1 MGASRIFSYG
11 GKTVW
16 MLITGFV
23 IAAILSVTLLTK
35 TAELRYQ
42 RDVNR
47 MVYNDNLGVLNEVK
61 AKLGMTGDSLRLLLA
76 ESPAEAA
83 NMPYIVVSMA
93 DHHLWYKHGKEILFE
108 APVATGSGKELVG
121 GGEGQWR
128 FETPRGRLTVKGKDE
143 NPAWVPPD
151 WHYVE
156 QAHKKGLGI
165 VHLDAGE
172 AIPTG
177 DGGVITTRNG
187 EVVRRYG
194 NGSAVS
200 LGGGVE
206 GKEIVVNGNIVVP
219 PYGTTARRY
228 MGVMGTRRLEL
239 GDGYGIHGTD
249 HPEPTARS
257 EPTSRARWCRSPN
270 RRLAPSARVV
280 RSSSRLRCRHR
291 KSLIRST
298 CTAIRPRSST
308 LGFEWGIQR
317 SLRRRSRSRAT
328 KCQHHPRPVFII

>member
-1 MGASRIFSYG
+1 MAAVRIFSYG

-16 MLITGFV
+16 MLISGFT
-23 IAAILSVTLLTK
+23 IAAIASVTLLTK

-61 AKLGMTGDSLRLLLA
+61 AKLGMTGDSLRALLNETA
-76 ESPAEAA
+76 AEAT
-83 NMPYIVVSMA
+83 NQPYIVVSMA
-93 DHHLWYKHGKEILFE
+93 DHRLWYKQGKEIMFE
-108 APVATGSGKELVG
+108 ARVATGSGKELVG
-121 GGEGQWR
+121 GANGQWR

-143 NPAWVPPD
+143 DPAWVPPD

-165 VHLDAGE
+165 VHLDPGE

-177 DGGVITTRNG
+177 DGVLTTQNG
-187 EVVRRYG
+187 EVVKRYN
-194 NGSAVS
+194 NGSTVS

-228 MGVMGTRRLEL
+228 IGVLGTCRLEL

-249 HPEPTARS
+249 HPETVGQSVSHGCVRMRN
-257 EPTSRARWCRSPN
+257 EDIE
-270 RRLAPSARVV
+270 RLYPMV
-280 RSSSRLRCRHR
+280 
-291 KSLIRST
+291 
-298 CTAIRPRSST
+298 AIGT
-308 LGFEWGIQR
+308 
-317 SLRRRSRSRAT
+317 
-328 KCQHHPRPVFII
+328 PVYIY

>member
-1 MGASRIFSYG
+1 MGVSKIFSYG

-16 MLITGFV
+16 LLITGFI
-23 IAAILSVTLLTK
+23 IAAIFSVTLLAK

-61 AKLGMTGDSLRLLLA
+61 AKLGMTDDSLKTLMNETA
-76 ESPAEAA
+76 GEATNQA
-83 NMPYIVVSMA
+83 YLVVSMA
-93 DHHLWYKHGKEILFE
+93 DHRLWYKQGKEILFE

-121 GGEGQWR
+121 GSAGQWR

-143 NPAWVPPD
+143 DPAWVPPD

-165 VHLDAGE
+165 VHLDEGE
-172 AIPTG
+172 KISTS
-177 DGGVITTRNG
+177 DGVLTTQNG
-187 EVVRRYG
+187 EVVKRYNNG
-194 NGSAVS
+194 NTVS

-206 GKEIVVNGNIVVP
+206 GKEIVVNGNIVIP

-228 MGVMGTRRLEL
+228 MGVLGTRRLEL

-249 HPEPTARS
+249 HPESIGQSVSHGCVRMRN
-257 EPTSRARWCRSPN
+257 EDIE
-270 RRLAPSARVV
+270 RLYPMVAVG
-280 RSSSRLRCRHR
+280 
-291 KSLIRST
+291 T
-298 CTAIRPRSST
+298 
-308 LGFEWGIQR
+308 
-317 SLRRRSRSRAT
+317 
-328 KCQHHPRPVFII
+328 PVYIY

>member
-16 MLITGFV
+16 MLISGFI
-23 IAAILSVTLLTK
+23 IAAILSVMLLTK

-42 RDVNR
+42 RDVTR
-47 MVYNDNLGVLNEVK
+47 MVYSDNLGVLNEVK
-61 AKLGMTGDSLRLLLA
+61 SKLGLTGDSLKSLMSQTA
-76 ESPAEAA
+76 AEATDQ
-83 NMPYIVVSMA
+83 PYIVVSMA
-93 DHHLWYKHGKEILFE
+93 DHRLWYKQGKQILFD

-121 GGEGQWR
+121 GAAGQWR

-143 NPAWVPPD
+143 DPAWVPPD

-165 VHLDAGE
+165 VHLDPGE
-172 AIPTG
+172 KIPTG
-177 DGGVITTRNG
+177 DGVLTTQNG
-187 EVVRRYG
+187 EVVRRYN
-194 NGSAVS
+194 NGTTVS

-228 MGVMGTRRLEL
+228 MGVLGTRRLEL

-249 HPEPTARS
+249 HPESIGQSVSHGCVRMRN
-257 EPTSRARWCRSPN
+257 EDIE
-270 RRLAPSARVV
+270 RLYPMVAVG
-280 RSSSRLRCRHR
+280 
-291 KSLIRST
+291 T
-298 CTAIRPRSST
+298 
-308 LGFEWGIQR
+308 
-317 SLRRRSRSRAT
+317 
-328 KCQHHPRPVFII
+328 PVYIY

>member
-1 MGASRIFSYG
+1 MGVSRVFSYG

-16 MLITGFV
+16 MLMLGFV
-23 IAAILSVTLLTK
+23 GAAIVSVMLLTR

-47 MVYNDNLGVLNEVK
+47 MVYNDNLGVLNEIK
-61 AKLGMTGDSLRLLLA
+61 SKLGMTGDSLKALLS
-76 ESPAEAA
+76 ESPAAAA
-83 NMPYIVVSMA
+83 NQPYIVVSMA
-93 DHHLWYKHGKEILFE
+93 DHHLWYKQGREVLYE

-121 GGEGQWR
+121 GASGQWR

-143 NPAWVPPD
+143 NPAWVPPE

-165 VHLDAGE
+165 VHLSPGQ
-172 AIPTG
+172 AISSG
-177 DGGVITTRNG
+177 DGVITTRNG
-187 EVVRRYG
+187 EVVKRYN
-194 NGSAVS
+194 NGSTVS

-249 HPEPTARS
+249 HPESIGRS
-257 EPTSRARWCRSPN
+257 VSHGC
-270 RRLAPSARVV
+270 V
-280 RSSSRLRCRHR
+280 RMRNEDIEALY
-291 KSLIRST
+291 
-298 CTAIRPRSST
+298 PMV
-308 LGFEWGIQR
+308 
-317 SLRRRSRSRAT
+317 
-328 KCQHHPRPVFII
+328 PVGTPVYIY

>member
-1 MGASRIFSYG
+1 MAVRIFSYG

-16 MLITGFV
+16 TLIAGFV
-23 IAAILSVTLLTK
+23 IAAILSVMLLTK

-47 MVYNDNLGVLNEVK
+47 MVYNDNLGLLNEVRS
-61 AKLGMTGDSLRLLLA
+61 KLGLTGDSLKALIN

-83 NMPYIVVSMA
+83 NQPYIVVSMA
-93 DHHLWYKHGKEILFE
+93 DHQLWYKQGKEVLFE

-121 GGEGQWR
+121 GSGQWR

-165 VHLDAGE
+165 IHLDPGE

-177 DGGVITTRNG
+177 DGGVVTTRNG
-187 EVVRRYG
+187 EVIRRYG

-206 GKEIVVNGNIVVP
+206 GKEIIVNGNIVVP

-249 HPEPTARS
+249 HPETIGQSVSHGCVRMRNGDI
-257 EPTSRARWCRSPN
+257 E
-270 RRLAPSARVV
+270 RLYPMVAVG
-280 RSSSRLRCRHR
+280 
-291 KSLIRST
+291 T
-298 CTAIRPRSST
+298 
-308 LGFEWGIQR
+308 
-317 SLRRRSRSRAT
+317 
-328 KCQHHPRPVFII
+328 PVYIY

>member
-1 MGASRIFSYG
+1 MGVSRIFSYG

-16 MLITGFV
+16 LLITGFI

-61 AKLGMTGDSLRLLLA
+61 SKLGMTGDSLKALLHETA
-76 ESPAEAA
+76 GEAT
-83 NMPYIVVSMA
+83 NQPYIVVSMA
-93 DHHLWYKHGKEILFE
+93 DHRLWYKQGKEILFE

-121 GGEGQWR
+121 GAEGQWR

-151 WHYVE
+151 WHFVE

-165 VHLDAGE
+165 VHLDPGQKL
-172 AIPTG
+172 PTG
-177 DGGVITTRNG
+177 DGGVLTTQGG
-187 EVVRRYG
+187 EVVKRYN
-194 NGSAVS
+194 NGSTVS
-200 LGGGVE
+200 LGGGIE
-206 GKEIVVNGNIVVP
+206 GKEIVVNGNIVIP

-249 HPEPTARS
+249 HPETIGQS
-257 EPTSRARWCRSPN
+257 VSHGC
-270 RRLAPSARVV
+270 V
-280 RSSSRLRCRHR
+280 RLRNEDIER
-291 KSLIRST
+291 LYPMVAVGT
-298 CTAIRPRSST
+298 
-308 LGFEWGIQR
+308 
-317 SLRRRSRSRAT
+317 
-328 KCQHHPRPVFII
+328 PVYIY

>member
-1 MGASRIFSYG
+1 MAVRIFSYG

-16 MLITGFV
+16 MLISGFI
-23 IAAILSVTLLTK
+23 IAAIASVTLLTK

-61 AKLGMTGDSLRLLLA
+61 AKLGMTGDSLRALLNETA
-76 ESPAEAA
+76 AEAT
-83 NMPYIVVSMA
+83 NQPYIVVSMA
-93 DHHLWYKHGKEILFE
+93 DHRLWYKQGKEIMFE
-108 APVATGSGKELVG
+108 AAVATGSGKELVG
-121 GGEGQWR
+121 GANGQWR

-143 NPAWVPPD
+143 DPAWVPPD

-165 VHLDAGE
+165 VHLDPGE

-177 DGGVITTRNG
+177 DGVLTTQNG
-187 EVVRRYG
+187 EVVKRYN
-194 NGSAVS
+194 NGSTVS

-228 MGVMGTRRLEL
+228 MGVLGTRRLEL

-249 HPEPTARS
+249 HPETVGQSVSHGCVRMRN
-257 EPTSRARWCRSPN
+257 EDIE
-270 RRLAPSARVV
+270 RLYPMV
-280 RSSSRLRCRHR
+280 
-291 KSLIRST
+291 
-298 CTAIRPRSST
+298 AIGT
-308 LGFEWGIQR
+308 
-317 SLRRRSRSRAT
+317 
-328 KCQHHPRPVFII
+328 PVYIY

>member
-1 MGASRIFSYG
+1 MAVRILSYG

-23 IAAILSVTLLTK
+23 IAATLSVMLLTK
-35 TAELRYQ
+35 TAELRYR

-47 MVYNDNLGVLNEVK
+47 MVYNDNLGVLNEIK
-61 AKLGMTGDSLRLLLA
+61 AKLGMTGDSLKTLLA

-83 NMPYIVVSMA
+83 NMPYLVVSMA
-93 DHHLWYKHGKEILFE
+93 DHRLWYKRGKEILFE

-121 GGEGQWR
+121 GPSGQWR

-143 NPAWVPPD
+143 DPAWVPPD

-156 QAHKKGLGI
+156 QAHKRGLGI

-172 AIPTG
+172 SISTG

-194 NGSAVS
+194 NGTTVS

-228 MGVMGTRRLEL
+228 VGVLGTRRLEL

-249 HPEPTARS
+249 HPETIGRS
-257 EPTSRARWCRSPN
+257 VSHGCVRMRNEDIE
-270 RRLAPSARVV
+270 RLYPMV
-280 RSSSRLRCRHR
+280 
-291 KSLIRST
+291 
-298 CTAIRPRSST
+298 AIGT
-308 LGFEWGIQR
+308 
-317 SLRRRSRSRAT
+317 
-328 KCQHHPRPVFII
+328 PVYIY

>member
-1 MGASRIFSYG
+1 MAAVRIFSYG

-16 MLITGFV
+16 MLISGFT
-23 IAAILSVTLLTK
+23 IAAIASVTLLTK

-61 AKLGMTGDSLRLLLA
+61 AKLGMTGDSLRALLNETA
-76 ESPAEAA
+76 AEAT
-83 NMPYIVVSMA
+83 NQPYIVVSMA
-93 DHHLWYKHGKEILFE
+93 DHRLWYKQGKEIMFE
-108 APVATGSGKELVG
+108 ARVATGSGKELVG
-121 GGEGQWR
+121 GANGQWR

-143 NPAWVPPD
+143 DPAWVPPD

-165 VHLDAGE
+165 VHLDPGE

-177 DGGVITTRNG
+177 DGILTTQNG
-187 EVVRRYG
+187 EVVKRYN
-194 NGSAVS
+194 NGSTVS

-228 MGVMGTRRLEL
+228 IGVLGTRRLEL

-249 HPEPTARS
+249 HPETIGQSVSHGCVRMRN
-257 EPTSRARWCRSPN
+257 EDIE
-270 RRLAPSARVV
+270 RLYPMV
-280 RSSSRLRCRHR
+280 
-291 KSLIRST
+291 
-298 CTAIRPRSST
+298 AIGT
-308 LGFEWGIQR
+308 
-317 SLRRRSRSRAT
+317 
-328 KCQHHPRPVFII
+328 PVYIY

>member
-1 MGASRIFSYG
+1 MAVRIFSYG

-16 MLITGFV
+16 MLISGFV
-23 IAAILSVTLLTK
+23 IAAIASVTLLTK

-61 AKLGMTGDSLRLLLA
+61 AKLGMTGDSLRALLNETA
-76 ESPAEAA
+76 AEAT
-83 NMPYIVVSMA
+83 NQPYIVVSMA
-93 DHHLWYKHGKEILFE
+93 DHRLWYKQGKEIMFE
-108 APVATGSGKELVG
+108 AAVATGSGKELVG
-121 GGEGQWR
+121 GANGQWR

-143 NPAWVPPD
+143 DPAWVPPD

-165 VHLDAGE
+165 VHLDPGE

-177 DGGVITTRNG
+177 DGVLTTQNG
-187 EVVRRYG
+187 EVVKRYN
-194 NGSAVS
+194 NGSTVS

-249 HPEPTARS
+249 HPETIGQSVSHGCVRMRN
-257 EPTSRARWCRSPN
+257 EDIE
-270 RRLAPSARVV
+270 RLYPMV
-280 RSSSRLRCRHR
+280 
-291 KSLIRST
+291 
-298 CTAIRPRSST
+298 AIGT
-308 LGFEWGIQR
+308 
-317 SLRRRSRSRAT
+317 
-328 KCQHHPRPVFII
+328 PVYIY

>member
-1 MGASRIFSYG
+1 MVGRVFSYG

-16 MLITGFV
+16 VLISGFV
-23 IAAILSVTLLTK
+23 IAAILSVMLLTK

-61 AKLGMTGDSLRLLLA
+61 AKLGMTGDSLRALLNETA
-76 ESPAEAA
+76 GEAT
-83 NMPYIVVSMA
+83 NQPYIVVSMA
-93 DHHLWYKHGKEILFE
+93 DHRLWYKQGKEILFE

-121 GGEGQWR
+121 GASGQWR

-143 NPAWVPPD
+143 DPAWVPPE

-165 VHLDAGE
+165 VHLDPGE
-172 AIPTG
+172 SISTG
-177 DGGVITTRNG
+177 DGVITTHNG
-187 EVVRRYG
+187 EVVKRYN
-194 NGSAVS
+194 NGSTVS

-206 GKEIVVNGNIVVP
+206 GKEIVANGNIVVP

-249 HPEPTARS
+249 HPETIGQSVSHGCVRMRN
-257 EPTSRARWCRSPN
+257 EDIE
-270 RRLAPSARVV
+270 RLYPMV
-280 RSSSRLRCRHR
+280 
-291 KSLIRST
+291 
-298 CTAIRPRSST
+298 AIGT
-308 LGFEWGIQR
+308 
-317 SLRRRSRSRAT
+317 
-328 KCQHHPRPVFII
+328 PVYIY